1 MIRRSTK
8 IFMEVLAA
16 TVSGFA
22 ILVLL
27 LAWRLNQEEPLLLES
42 LTPYLE
48 TALQPSDGAYNV
60 QIGDTRLTWAG
71 WDRTFDLRADDV
83 QFVDP
88 TNSRVVAVIP
98 EISITLSVRAL
109 LLHGTVAP
117 TAIEVFRP
125 HLTIL
130 REIDGEFRVLQD
142 EQQSTNS
149 IDTSTAPI
157 LPEFFDRL
165 SETADKDQPT
175 AYLDRIAIIDGTLNI
190 IDRRT
195 GINWAVPDADIS
207 VRRTD
212 AGLQGNLMMAIERLG
227 PPARLNAGLT
237 YDEAT
242 GSILLNG
249 TFSDVQ
255 AGPLALIDPRLAL
268 LRGFVMT
275 FNGSIITSITAD
287 GRIGD
292 SRVELIGGAGTAMLL
307 GELDAPLKITQARFV
322 GTLNSD
328 DDRLTL
334 DEATLVLDGP
344 VLKAKG
350 TLTAAQAGLMVQD
363 QSGFGAD
370 MKLSLHL
377 QGSNIPVA
385 PLHRYWPKNAGKNA
399 REWVIEN
406 MTAGLVE
413 TLEADIALDVPGAD
427 WNRAEISNFLGSMK
441 AKDLTINYLS
451 PMPPIEAASG
461 VATFTEKEFTVE
473 FGGGTVQGLTITGG
487 KLVIDDFDKPVQMID
502 VLAQVKGS
510 LPDTLTLLDHPR
522 LGYISKLGLD
532 PKGTKGDVVA
542 ELGFRFPAE
551 KDISFD
557 QVELSATGD
566 ITNAAIGKA
575 LLDKDFTDG
584 NLKLKLNQNS
594 MNLAG
599 KGSLAGVPIEL
610 DWEEN
615 FSGGK
620 FIRRITNKGT
630 TTSEQRRALGFD
642 YSPYID
648 GPVGSDIV
656 YTVLPKKRA
665 IVAAK
670 LDLAQSSMVIDTV
683 NWRKEPGVPGAASF
697 ELELLD
703 GNIASIHDI
712 AVAAGDLVI
721 DGNAEF
727 TAETGKPARIELSRF
742 NVGRSRLSG
751 VTADF
756 APGYPDIVIGGGEFD
771 AESLLGSDKE
781 KKKAD
786 EPTPAFAL
794 RADRLDKIFL
804 KEKRELTQVSVQLRH
819 DTEWWDLIDLK
830 ANVPSGGPVTLHYGP
845 AEGARHI
852 LHVDSA
858 DAGAV
863 LAALGISQSVRGGS
877 LLINAEAHD
886 NEPHRP
892 LKGGVLVTDFRLV
905 DAPVLARLLTM
916 ATITGFVDMM
926 SGDGFQFDKFKMQFI
941 KTEGRIDI
949 DLAKAHGPSIGIT
962 GAGHVDFDKNR
973 MSIAGTVIPV
983 NAVNSVLSD
992 IPILGDILFG
1002 EGMFAVTYGAQGDL
1016 DNPEISVNP
1025 LSAIAPGFIKG
1036 MFEYS
1041 TGDEPPPE
1049 IQALPPTTGGQ
1060 K

>member
-1 MIRRSTK
+1 
-8 IFMEVLAA
+8 MEVLAA

-27 LAWRLNQEEPLLLES
+27 LAWRLNQEEPLRLES

-48 TALQPSDGAYNV
+48 TALQPGDGEYEV
-60 QIGDTRLTWAG
+60 HIGGTRLTWAG
-71 WDRTFDLRADDV
+71 WERTFDLRADDV
-83 QFVDP
+83 RVVDP
-88 TNSRVVAVIP
+88 TSHRVVAVVP

-130 REIDGEFRVLQD
+130 RELDGEFRILQD
-142 EQQSTNS
+142 ELQTASS
-149 IDTSTAPI
+149 VETSTAPI
-157 LPEFFDRL
+157 LPEFFERL
-165 SETADKDQPT
+165 DKAADKGQPT
-175 AYLDRIAIIDGTLNI
+175 AYLDRIAIIDGALNI

-227 PPARLNAGLT
+227 TPARLNAGIT
-237 YDEAT
+237 FDEAT

-292 SRVELIGGAGTAMLL
+292 SRLELVGGAGTAMLL
-307 GELDAPLKITQARFV
+307 GELDAPLKISQARFV
-322 GTLNSD
+322 GTLNSN

-350 TLTAAQAGLMVQD
+350 TLTAAQEGLMLQD
-363 QSGFGAD
+363 QSGFGPD
-370 MKLSLHL
+370 MKLSLHV

-399 REWVIEN
+399 REWVTEN

-441 AKDLTINYLS
+441 ATDLTIHYLP

-461 VATFTEKEFTVE
+461 VATFTEKEFTVD
-473 FGGGTVQGLTITGG
+473 FGGGTLQGLTITGG
-487 KLVIDDFDKPVQMID
+487 KLVINDFDKPVQMID
-502 VLAQVKGS
+502 VRAQVTGK

-522 LGYISKLGLD
+522 LGYISRLGLD
-532 PKGTKGDVVA
+532 PKASKGEVVA

-551 KDISFD
+551 KDITFD
-557 QVELSATGD
+557 QVELSANGD
-566 ITNAAIGKA
+566 ITGAAIGKA

-584 NLKLKLNQNS
+584 NLKLKLNQNE

-599 KGSLAGVPIEL
+599 KGNFAGIPIDLE
-610 DWEEN
+610 WQEN
-615 FSGGK
+615 FTGGK
-620 FIRRITNKGT
+620 FIRRITTKGT
-630 TTSEQRRALGFD
+630 TSSEQRRALGFD

-656 YTVLPKKRA
+656 YTVLPKKHET
-665 IVAAK
+665 IAAK
-670 LDLAQSSMVIDTV
+670 LDLAESSMAVDTV
-683 NWRKEPGVPGAASF
+683 HWRKEPGTPGAASF
-697 ELELLD
+697 EVDLLD
-703 GNIASIHDI
+703 GHLAAIRDI
-712 AVAAGDLVI
+712 ALAAGDLVI
-721 DGNAEF
+721 DGNAKF
-727 TAETGKPARIELSRF
+727 TAETGEPARLEFSRV
-742 NVGRSRLSG
+742 NIGRSRLRD

-756 APGYPDIVIGGGEFD
+756 TPGYPDIVIGGGEFD
-771 AESLLGSDKE
+771 AESLLGTDKE
-781 KKKAD
+781 KDKED

-794 RADRLDKIFL
+794 RADRLDKVFL
-804 KEKRELTQVSVQLRH
+804 KEKRELTDVSVQMRH
-819 DTEWWDLIDLK
+819 DAEWWDLIDLK
-830 ANVPSGGPVTLHYGP
+830 AIVPAGGAVTLHYGP
-845 AEGARHI
+845 SEGARHI

-892 LKGGVLVTDFRLV
+892 LKGGVLIKDFRMV

-916 ATITGFVDMM
+916 ATITGFVDLM
-926 SGDGFQFDKFKMQFI
+926 SGDGFQFDKFKMQFT
-941 KTEGRIDI
+941 KTEGRLDI
-949 DLAKAHGPSIGIT
+949 DLAKATGPSIGLT
-962 GAGHVDFDKNR
+962 GAGHVDFDKNH
-973 MSIAGTVIPV
+973 MDIAGTVIPV

-992 IPILGDILFG
+992 IPVLGDILIG
-1002 EGMFAVTYGAQGDL
+1002 DGMFAVTYGAEGDL

-1036 MFEYS
+1036 LFDYS
-1041 TGDEPPPE
+1041 TGDEEPPP
-1049 IQALPPTTGGQ
+1049 IQALPPNAKNQ

>member
-1 MIRRSTK
+1 
-8 IFMEVLAA
+8 MEVLAA

-27 LAWRLNQEEPLLLES
+27 LAWRLNQEEPLRLES

-48 TALQPSDGAYNV
+48 TALQPADGAYAV
-60 QIGDTRLTWAG
+60 RIGGTRLTWAG
-71 WDRTFDLRADDV
+71 WERTFDLRADDV
-83 QFVDP
+83 RVVDP
-88 TNSRVVAVIP
+88 TNNRVVAVVP

-130 REIDGEFRVLQD
+130 RELDGEFRILQD
-142 EQQSTNS
+142 DQQNASS
-149 IDTSTAPI
+149 IETSTAPI
-157 LPEFFDRL
+157 LPDFFERL
-165 SETADKDQPT
+165 DKAADKDQPT
-175 AYLDRIAIIDGTLNI
+175 AYLDRIAIIDGALNI

-195 GINWAVPDADIS
+195 GINWSVPDADIS

-227 PPARLNAGLT
+227 APARLNAGIT
-237 YDEAT
+237 FDEAT

-249 TFSDVQ
+249 TFSDVE

-268 LRGFVMT
+268 LRGFVMN

-292 SRVELIGGAGTAMLL
+292 SRLELVGGAGTAMLL
-307 GELDAPLKITQARFV
+307 GELDAPLKISQARFV

-350 TLTAAQAGLMVQD
+350 TLTAAQEGLMLQD
-363 QSGFGAD
+363 QPGFGPD
-370 MKLSLHL
+370 MKLSLHV

-399 REWVIEN
+399 REWVTEN
-406 MTAGLVE
+406 MTAGVVE

-427 WNRAEISNFLGSMK
+427 WNRAEISNFLGSMT
-441 AKDLTINYLS
+441 AKDLTIHYLS
-451 PMPPIEAASG
+451 PMPPIESASG
-461 VATFTEKEFTVE
+461 VATFTEKEFTVD
-473 FGGGTVQGLTITGG
+473 FGGGTLQGLTITGG
-487 KLVIDDFDKPVQMID
+487 KLVINDFDKPVQMID
-502 VLAQVKGS
+502 MHAQVTGT
-510 LPDTLTLLDHPR
+510 LPATLTLLDHPR
-522 LGYISKLGLD
+522 LGYISKLGID
-532 PKGTKGDVVA
+532 PKASKGDVVA

-551 KDISFD
+551 KDITFD
-557 QVELSATGD
+557 QVELSANGD
-566 ITNAAIGKA
+566 ITGAAIGKA

-599 KGSLAGVPIEL
+599 KGNFAGIPIDLE
-610 DWEEN
+610 WQEN
-615 FSGGK
+615 FIGGK
-620 FIRRITNKGT
+620 FIRRITTKGT
-630 TTSEQRRALGFD
+630 TSSEQRRALGFD
-642 YSPYID
+642 YSPYVD
-648 GPVGSDIV
+648 GPVSSDIV
-656 YTVLPKKRA
+656 YTVLPKKHET
-665 IVAAK
+665 IAAK
-670 LDLAQSSMVIDTV
+670 LDLAESSMAVDTV
-683 NWRKEPGVPGAASF
+683 HWRKEPGMPGAASF
-697 ELELLD
+697 EVDLLD
-703 GNIASIHDI
+703 GHLAAIRDI
-712 AVAAGDLVI
+712 ALAAGDLVI
-721 DGNAEF
+721 DGSAKF
-727 TAETGKPARIELSRF
+727 TAETGEPARLEFSRV
-742 NVGRSRLSG
+742 NIGRSRLRD

-756 APGYPDIVIGGGEFD
+756 SPGYPDIVIGGGEFD
-771 AESLLGSDKE
+771 AESLLGGDKE
-781 KKKAD
+781 KDKED

-804 KEKRELTQVSVQLRH
+804 KEKRELKDVSVQMRH
-819 DTEWWDLIDLK
+819 DAEWWDLIDMK
-830 ANVPSGGPVTLHYGP
+830 AIVPAGGAVTLHYGP
-845 AEGARHI
+845 SEGARHI

-858 DAGAV
+858 DAGAF

-892 LKGGVLVTDFRLV
+892 LKGGVLIKDFRMV

-916 ATITGFVDMM
+916 ATITGFVDLM
-926 SGDGFQFDKFKMQFI
+926 SGDGFQFDKFKMQFT
-941 KTEGRIDI
+941 KTEGRLDI
-949 DLAKAHGPSIGIT
+949 DLAKATGPSIGLT
-962 GAGHVDFDKNR
+962 GAGYVDFDKNYLD
-973 MSIAGTVIPV
+973 IAGTVIPV

-992 IPILGDILFG
+992 IPVLGDILIG
-1002 EGMFAVTYGAQGDL
+1002 DGMFAVTYGAEGDL
-1016 DNPEISVNP
+1016 GNPEISVNP

-1036 MFEYS
+1036 LFDYS
-1041 TGDEPPPE
+1041 TGDEEPPP
-1049 IQALPPTTGGQ
+1049 IQALPPNAKNQ